1 MDKISINNRFS
12 EAIEYLINH
21 GDGISKGDIAELLDL
36 KSSTFSEILKGRM
49 NVATDHIA
57 KLIVS
62 YDISPEWLLTGR
74 GEMLKNSGE
83 NGKNDTGCD
92 EKDKLIRELIKEI
105 GDLRQQ
111 LGEQINENTHLQ
123 VEIDELNKKEQNKS
137 TRRHSVY
144 STPDI
149 AAEPEE

>member
-1 MDKISINNRFS
+1 MDKNSINNRFS

-21 GDGISKGDIAELLDL
+21 RSGVSKGDIAELLGL

-62 YDISPEWLLTGR
+62 YDISPEWLLTGK
-74 GEMLKNSGE
+74 GSMLKNEQKSDSGCGDSE
-83 NGKNDTGCD
+83 N
-92 EKDKLIRELIKEI
+92 KDLTRELIKEI
-105 GDLRQQ
+105 GDLRQR

-123 VEIDELNKKEQNKS
+123 AEVDELKKKEQNKS
-137 TRRHSVY
+137 TQRHSVY
-144 STPDI
+144 SAPDI